1 MTPGTPATLKARSAD
16 AAAGLK
22 NLHQLIQLRWI
33 AVVGQ
38 IFTIEVAHYGLQ
50 LPLPLRS
57 SRIGVAS
64 STMPSLWVSPVF
76 RSCRCAP
83 AKQVCWPAQEKFA

>member
-1 MTPGTPATLKARSAD
+1 MTASANSAPSSPPALKARSAD

-38 IFTIEVAHYGLQ
+38 VFTIEVAHYVLQ
-50 LPLPLRS
+50 LPLPLREMLMVV
-57 SRIGVAS
+57 G
-64 STMPSLWVSPVF
+64 
-76 RSCRCAP
+76 
-83 AKQVCWPAQEKFA
+83 